1 MLLGLM
7 SKLMSPKILDCTLRD
22 GGYYNNWD
30 FDDRLIK
37 EYLRAIKAAKVD
49 IVEIGFRS
57 SLNNQFKG
65 PCAYSSDAFL
75 EAFPALIDI
84 DVAVMINGS
93 EICNAKSISNLLGHI
108 FPKPADLSV
117 VSIVRIACHFSELP
131 MVMPAVSWLADH
143 GFRVCINVMQISDR
157 TFSEI
162 QEITSIASNWPIDVL
177 YFADSTGSMKPD
189 NITNIVEWLRMGW
202 NRELGIHTHN
212 NMGIALQ
219 NTLRAYEEGV
229 NWMDVTVSGM
239 GRGPGNACT
248 EELLIEMESRRSDS
262 GNLVP
267 LMSLR
272 RNKFEPLKAQ
282 YGWGP
287 NPYYYM
293 SGKYGIHPSYIQEMI
308 NDTRYDDEDI
318 LAVTNQL
325 RSDGGKSFNYNSL
338 DLARKFYVKKIDGTW
353 SPTDDFKDKDVLILG
368 SGFNMCIRL
377 LWKVT
382 SKTLTLCPVSAPVQ

>member
-1 MLLGLM
+1 M
-7 SKLMSPKILDCTLRD
+7 S
-22 GGYYNNWD
+22 
-30 FDDRLIK
+30 
-37 EYLRAIKAAKVD
+37 
-49 IVEIGFRS
+49 
-57 SLNNQFKG
+57 
-65 PCAYSSDAFL
+65 
-75 EAFPALIDI
+75 
-84 DVAVMINGS
+84 
-93 EICNAKSISNLLGHI
+93 
-108 FPKPADLSV
+108 
-117 VSIVRIACHFSELP
+117 
-131 MVMPAVSWLADH
+131 
-143 GFRVCINVMQISDR
+143 
-157 TFSEI
+157 
-162 QEITSIASNWPIDVL
+162 
-177 YFADSTGSMKPD
+177 
-189 NITNIVEWLRMGW
+189 
-202 NRELGIHTHN
+202 
-212 NMGIALQ
+212 
-219 NTLRAYEEGV
+219 
-229 NWMDVTVSGM
+229 
-239 GRGPGNACT
+239 

-368 SGFNMCIRL
+368 SGPGTCKHSSALESYIKKHSPLVLALNTRSVINSSLINLRIACHPVRL
-377 LWKVT
+377 IADAEEYNNLSQPLITPIFVVARVFEARINK
-382 SKTLTLCPVSAPVQ
+382 